1 MIYALIIG
9 TGLVAVPTLSW
20 LAWTYWPRKELS
32 LKEKVLKEAS
42 KQERMERHKSKLQ
55 MQENQRLSAAEEQR
69 KIEPKTH
76 RPKNERELLRDI
88 RMILFF
94 LVLFVYLSMMLT
106 SCVTLYTI
114 RTVSPFEMLHNDIQR
129 IQRNNR

>member
-1 MIYALIIG
+1 MIYTLIIG
-9 TGLVAVPTLSW
+9 TGIVAIPTLSW
-20 LAWTYWPRKELS
+20 LAWTYWPRKELT

-42 KQERMERHKSKLQ
+42 KQERMERHNAKLQ
-55 MQENQRLSAAEEQR
+55 KQENQRLNAIDTLP
-69 KIEPKTH
+69 KIEPKTY
-76 RPKNERELLRDI
+76 RPKTERELLRDI
-88 RMILFF
+88 RMILVF
-94 LVLFVYLSMMLT
+94 LVVFVYLSMMLT

>member
-32 LKEKVLKEAS
+32 LKEKVLKESS

-55 MQENQRLSAAEEQR
+55 MQENQRLSTTEEQS

-106 SCVTLYTI
+106 SCVALYTI
-114 RTVSPFEMLHNDIQR
+114 RTV
-129 IQRNNR
+129 